1 MATSGTRLFNPDFAE
16 LLSEAF
22 ARCLI
27 RPAVVN
33 QEHIDEAMR
42 SANLTFITM
51 AAISQMQFQMQEVTL
66 TLTAGDPTYDLPV
79 GALEAWSAVLRKDN
93 QDTPVWPMSR
103 VNYQR
108 IPDKTNEGRP
118 FNFLM
123 ERGKIGI
130 DQRTVT
136 LWPVPDTTGDQ
147 LIVWTVMRPED
158 VTSMPETL
166 GIAWEW
172 FDAYAGELARR
183 IARKFAPELAAD
195 LKAEAVEAV
204 GLAKHTDRERAPLR
218 LRMRGY
224 SRGRKF

>member
-1 MATSGTRLFNPDFAE
+1 MATSGTRLFNPDFAD

-51 AAISQMQFQMQEVTL
+51 AAKSQMQFQMQEVTL
-66 TLTAGDPTYDLPV
+66 TMEAGEPTYNLPV
-79 GALEAWSAVLRKDN
+79 GALEAWSAVYRKDN

-103 VNYQR
+103 LNYQR

-130 DQRTVT
+130 EQRTVT
-136 LWPVPDTTGDQ
+136 LWPVPDTDDDE
-147 LIVWTVMRPED
+147 LVVWCVMKPED
-158 VTSMPETL
+158 VTAMPETL

-172 FDAYAGELARR
+172 FDAYAAELARR
-183 IARKFAPELAAD
+183 LARKFAPELVAD
-195 LKAEAVEAV
+195 LAVESNEAV
-204 GLAKHTDRERAPLR
+204 GLAKHSDRERAPLR

-224 SRGRKF
+224 TRGRRF

>member
-1 MATSGTRLFNPDFAE
+1 MATSGTRLFNPDFAA

-42 SANLTFITM
+42 SANLTFIKM
-51 AAISQMQFQMQEVTL
+51 AAISQQQFQMQEVTL
-66 TLTAGDPTYDLPV
+66 SLVAGTPEYDLPV
-79 GALEAWSAVLRKDN
+79 GALEAWSAVLRKDD

-108 IPDKTNEGRP
+108 IPNKTNEGRP
-118 FNFLM
+118 FNYLM
-123 ERGKIGI
+123 ERGKVGN

-136 LWPVPDTTGDQ
+136 LWPVPDTTGDE
-147 LIVWTVMRPED
+147 LLVWCVMRPED
-158 VTSMPETL
+158 VTAMPETL

-172 FDAYAGELARR
+172 FDAYAAELAQR
-183 IARKFAPELAAD
+183 IARKFAPELVAD
-195 LKAEAVEAV
+195 LKAESNEAV
-204 GLAKHTDRERAPLR
+204 GLAKHSDRERAPLR

-224 SRGRKF
+224 TRGRRF

>member
-1 MATSGTRLFNPDFAE
+1 MATSAVRLFDPTFAD
-16 LLSEAF
+16 LLSESF

-42 SANLTFITM
+42 SANLTFIKM

-66 TLTAGDPTYDLPV
+66 SLVEGTATYDLPS
-79 GALEAWSAVLRKDN
+79 GALEPWSAVLRKDS

-118 FNFLM
+118 FNYFS
-123 ERGKIGI
+123 ERGKVGN

-136 LWPVPDTTGDQ
+136 LWPVPDTTGDE
-147 LIVWTVMRPED
+147 LLVWCVMRPED
-158 VTSMPETL
+158 VTAMPETL

-172 FDAYAGELARR
+172 FDAYAAELARR
-183 IARKFAPELAAD
+183 IARKFAPELVGE
-195 LKAEAVEAV
+195 LSAEAAEAV

-218 LRMRGY
+218 LRVRGWT
-224 SRGRKF
+224 RGRRF